1 MDTAAQAVFDK
12 RNADVGYLHL
22 AHPRPVP
29 WSAVVE
35 PIAKLLGIPMVS
47 YDEWLAKL
55 VKSGEGL
62 TAEREVEVMRENP
75 ALKLLDFF
83 SHIDPTSPNP
93 EAMNVAPLDVSE
105 AQRVAPALSPENLP
119 QFGSEDAYRWISYW
133 KKIHFL

>member
-1 MDTAAQAVFDK
+1 MDTAAQAVFDM

-62 TAEREVEVMRENP
+62 TAEREVEVMRQNP
-75 ALKLLDFF
+75 ALKLMDLFRHGEPGND
-83 SHIDPTSPNP
+83 NP
-93 EAMNVAPLDVSE
+93 EAMNVAALDVSE

-119 QFGSEDAYRWISYW
+119 QLGSEDASRWIVYW
-133 KKIHFL
+133 KKIRFL